1 METRLPETLI
11 EVIRYYS
18 DKDVCRELLASMR
31 WPEGVSCPH
40 CESREVTFMPSVQRW
55 NCKGCRK
62 QFSVIVGTVFEDSHI
77 GLDLWF
83 TAMWLLS
90 NAKNG
95 VSSCELARSLGIT
108 QKTAWFML
116 HRIREAMEQGTVEKM
131 KGTVEVDETY
141 IGQKSKTM
149 HADKRQEMRERG
161 FPKTI
166 VFGLRERDGEVRTMV
181 VADTTADSLQ
191 SEIVKNVEAGST
203 VCTDSW
209 KGYNGLSAAYEH
221 GIVDHKK
228 GQYVSG
234 ENGEYS
240 TNGMEG
246 YWNLLKR
253 GYHGTYVQFSPQ
265 HTHRYLAEEDY
276 RYNTRT
282 DTDGQRF
289 AKSLSENSESLR
301 GRHGISFHADPQ
313 SLYHRSF
320 GRPMALDRR
329 LLSCAASWQLWKAPR
344 NRLPR
349 DRQCHPLPAR
359 HRLSVAQSAPR
370 PALL

>member
-1 METRLPETLI
+1 METKVPTTLLEAAVYFSDPETAHNFF
-11 EVIRYYS
+11 V
-18 DKDVCRELLASMR
+18 KMR
-31 WPEGVSCPH
+31 WPEGVTCPH
-40 CESREVTFMPSVQRW
+40 CGSQEVGYIKTRRKW
-55 NCKGCRK
+55 NCKDCK
-62 QFSVIVGTVFEDSHI
+62 VQFSAKVGTVLEESPI
-77 GLDLWF
+77 GFDKWLPAIWF
-83 TAMWLLS
+83 LI

-95 VSSCELARSLGIT
+95 ISSCEIARSLGVT

-116 HRIREAMEQGTVEKM
+116 HRIRTIMETGSLEKM

-141 IGQKSKTM
+141 IGQKAKTM

-166 VFGLRERDGEVRTMV
+166 VFGLRERGGDVRTMV

-191 SEIVKNVEAGST
+191 GQIVKHVEAGST

-234 ENGEYS
+234 EFGEYS

-253 GYHGTYVQFSPQ
+253 GYRGTYVQFSPQ
-265 HTHRYLAEEDY
+265 HTHRYLAEEDF
-276 RYNTRT
+276 RYNTREQK
-282 DTDGQRF
+282 DGERF
-289 AKSLSENSESLR
+289 V
-301 GRHGISFHADPQ
+301 Q
-313 SLYHRSF
+313 
-320 GRPMALDRR
+320 ALAQVVGRR
-329 LLSCAASWQLWKAPR
+329 LTYAELTESHLLHLAPR
-344 NRLPR
+344 
-349 DRQCHPLPAR
+349 
-359 HRLSVAQSAPR
+359 S
-370 PALL
+370 